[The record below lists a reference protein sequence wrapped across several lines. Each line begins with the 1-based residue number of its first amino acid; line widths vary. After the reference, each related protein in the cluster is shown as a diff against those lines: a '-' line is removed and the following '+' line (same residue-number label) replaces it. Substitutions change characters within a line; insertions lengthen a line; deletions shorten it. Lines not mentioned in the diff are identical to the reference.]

1 MSGRSPL
8 ADTPAST
15 NQPDVATLRLGYVGL
30 LPFVLGAA
38 LLWLVRP
45 DAHPYVAAALSAYAG
60 VIVSF
65 LGGIHWGLGF
75 RAQPADP
82 SRFVWGVVPSLVAW
96 IAVVMPPYAGLVVQG
111 VMLVVCYV
119 VDRRVYPLHGAA
131 AWLTLRFRLT
141 AVASLSCFIGAA
153 GS

>member
-1 MSGRSPL
+1 MSL
-8 ADTPAST
+8 ADPGV
-15 NQPDVATLRLGYVGL
+15 PDSKALRLGYAGL

-38 LLWLVRP
+38 LIWIVRA
-45 DAHPYVAAALSAYAG
+45 DAQPYVAASLSAYAA

-75 RAQPADP
+75 RAQPADA
-82 SRFVWGVVPSLVAW
+82 SRFVSGVLPSLIAW
-96 IAVVMPPYAGLVVQG
+96 VGVVMPPYAGLVVLG
-111 VMLVVCYV
+111 VALIGCYL
-119 VDRRVYPLHGAA
+119 VDRRVYPRHGAA

-141 AVASLSCFIGAA
+141 VVASLSCFVGAA

>member
-1 MSGRSPL
+1 MSLVDPSV
-8 ADTPAST
+8 
-15 NQPDVATLRLGYVGL
+15 PDSKALRLGYAGL

-38 LLWLVRP
+38 LIWIVRA
-45 DAHPYVAAALSAYAG
+45 DAQPYVAAALSAYAA

-75 RAQPADP
+75 RAQPAEA
-82 SRFVWGVVPSLVAW
+82 SRFVWGVLPSLIAW
-96 IAVVMPPYAGLVVQG
+96 VGVVMPPYAGLVVLG
-111 VMLVVCYV
+111 VALIGCYL
-119 VDRRVYPLHGAA
+119 VDRRVYPRHGAA

-141 AVASLSCFIGAA
+141 VVAGLSCFVGAA